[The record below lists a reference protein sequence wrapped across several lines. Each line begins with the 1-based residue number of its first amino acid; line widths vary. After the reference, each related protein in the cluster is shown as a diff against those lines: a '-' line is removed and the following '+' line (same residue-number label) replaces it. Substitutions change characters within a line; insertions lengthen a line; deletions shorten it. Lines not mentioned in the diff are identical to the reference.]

1 MGRFCVASEALR
13 STPCDCYKS
22 GMGTKGLRDRATA
35 RRSAAYRRCAGAL
48 IIMTFAVSVLAG
60 CSSASSPSVQASSAV
75 PVPPANDGTAYYPV
89 PKQSLG
95 DALREM
101 SSPTSSGSPSGAAA
115 PAAALGVPRP
125 PSAYTPSG
133 QPYVPNQQAYGAPP
147 GTAPNPATAP
157 PSAPA
162 ADAEPPPPTAGV
174 YPQQTLGD
182 FFKNGAR

>member
-1 MGRFCVASEALR
+1 MRSALR

-22 GMGTKGLRDRATA
+22 GMGTKGLRDRATGCP
-35 RRSAAYRRCAGAL
+35 SAAYRRCAGAL
-48 IIMTFAVSVLAG
+48 VMMTFAVSALAA
-60 CSSASSPSVQASSAV
+60 CSSASSPSVQASGAV
-75 PVPPANDGTAYYPV
+75 PAPPADDGAAYYPV

-101 SSPTSSGSPSGAAA
+101 SSPAPSGSASAAPA
-115 PAAALGVPRP
+115 PAAASAMPHP

-147 GTAPNPATAP
+147 GAAP
-157 PSAPA
+157 PPA
-162 ADAEPPPPTAGV
+162 ATADAEPPPPTAGV